1 MPNQSWTMKDTEDIV
16 MFGWVGIIL
25 TLLIILITHT

>member
-1 MPNQSWTMKDTEDIV
+1 MPNLSWTMKDTEDIV

-25 TLLIILITHT
+25 TLLIMLIINM